1 MKLKSAARL
10 ADWDIALDGY
20 SELPLFKAQF
30 SSYDG
35 AQPDGSY
42 SRRRTVSLAPEI
54 EPADRRVVIVENTRW
69 IMGELVTDTFKG
81 KPIRTTASAKQATD
95 LYLLLTPAQ
104 AALQDVSGRS
114 AYGFM
119 SHLKDTVNSLTDSS
133 YDPQYEVTFAI
144 TEEILAGHFLRS
156 PRSLLHVRSVHL
168 EAEGYWVATADE
180 LDRAPDVA
188 AAEVTATFSGKLDPI
203 TEEYLPGTTTTGILM
218 ELYKLYTFNTQAD
231 PRNQAGD
238 MSLLVAKSSITPSPG
253 QEVIIAGQAW
263 RNIKFTEYRDAW
275 NIQIRRM

>member
-1 MKLKSAARL
+1 MKLKNAARF
-10 ADWDIALDGY
+10 ADWDTVLDGY
-20 SELPLFKAQF
+20 SGLPLFKAQF

-35 AQPDGSY
+35 AAPDGAFH
-42 SRRRTVSLAPEI
+42 RRRTVSLAPEI
-54 EPADRRVVIVENTRW
+54 LPADRRVVVVENTRW

-119 SHLKDTVNSLTDSS
+119 NHLKDTVNSLTDSS

-144 TEEILAGHFLRS
+144 TEEILAGYFLRS

-180 LDRAPDVA
+180 LDRAPDVSV
-188 AAEVTATFSGKLDPI
+188 AEVTAVFSGVLDPV
-203 TEEYLPGTTTTGILM
+203 TEEYLPGAATTGVLL
-218 ELYKLYTFNTQAD
+218 ELYKLYNFNTQAD

-238 MSLLVAKSSITPSPG
+238 MSLIVAQSAVTPTAG
-253 QEVIIAGQAW
+253 QEIVINGVQW
-263 RNIKFTEYRDAW
+263 KNIKFTEYRDAW